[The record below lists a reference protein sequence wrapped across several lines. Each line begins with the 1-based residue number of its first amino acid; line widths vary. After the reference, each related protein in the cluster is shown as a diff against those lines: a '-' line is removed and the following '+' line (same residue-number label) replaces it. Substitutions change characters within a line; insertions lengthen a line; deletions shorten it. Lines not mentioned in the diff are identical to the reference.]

1 MVGENPSNGCI
12 EFGDFVSVGME
23 LELGLGISGNGFR
36 VGMKG
41 FDLNCYGSG
50 ETKDALDVGSC
61 WWSESNGDQGEY
73 CNSEKKRGFGEA
85 YDHEQGKFV
94 LPRKTLPLL
103 SWDNKQPNEEDDQ
116 NDDLDQNSCTSNK
129 YLSLSLSLRV
139 IIHVYEEED
148 GVVGWPPIKSWRMKL
163 CQKNNVYG
171 GCGGGG
177 GGGSN
182 PTLVKVKMEGV
193 VITRKVDLSLHHSY
207 QELKDTLVEMFVIPG
222 EENGE
227 AYNLTYQD
235 REGDWLLAGDVPWS
249 CFIESVQRLKLLR
262 SVE

>member
-1 MVGENPSNGCI
+1 
-12 EFGDFVSVGME
+12 ME

-61 WWSESNGDQGEY
+61 LWSESNGDHGEY
-73 CNSEKKRGFGEA
+73 CNSEKKRGFCEA

-116 NDDLDQNSCTSNK
+116 TDDLDQNSSTSNN
-129 YLSLSLSLRV
+129 
-139 IIHVYEEED
+139 YEEED
-148 GVVGWPPIKSWRMKL
+148 GVVGWPPIKSWRKKL

-171 GCGGGG
+171 GGVGGDVVGGGGDRG

-193 VITRKVDLSLHHSY
+193 VITRKVDLSLHRSY
-207 QELKDTLVEMFVIPG
+207 HELMDTLVEMFGRG

-262 SVE
+262 SME